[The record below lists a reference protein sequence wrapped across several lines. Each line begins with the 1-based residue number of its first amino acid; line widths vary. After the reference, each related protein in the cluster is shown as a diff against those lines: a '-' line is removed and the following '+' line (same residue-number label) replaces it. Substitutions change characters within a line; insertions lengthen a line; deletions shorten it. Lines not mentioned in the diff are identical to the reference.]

1 MFPGFAPAMSTS
13 YLMEQYPNLS
23 YLRDNS
29 ELQLLSRRTQ
39 TPLNLEK
46 INELN
51 ISHKSATLSKIQLAD
66 VTHKD
71 RHLYSNTISLL
82 FVTLRF

>member
-1 MFPGFAPAMSTS
+1 MFPGFVPAMSTS

-39 TPLNLEK
+39 TPINLER

-51 ISHKSATLSKIQLAD
+51 ISHKSASFSEIQLTD

-71 RHLYSNTISLL
+71 RH
-82 FVTLRF
+82 

>member
-1 MFPGFAPAMSTS
+1 MQNINYIFYEVYATSIVWSVLPHWISFDVIGTNSDFGLTMFPGFVPAMSTS

-39 TPLNLEK
+39 TPLNLER
-46 INELN
+46 IN
-51 ISHKSATLSKIQLAD
+51 
-66 VTHKD
+66 
-71 RHLYSNTISLL
+71 
-82 FVTLRF
+82 